1 MILLTD
7 DLRAQLLSNGRD
19 HGADHVPV
27 VKFFNPLGAGVR
39 LATEIDEGGDL
50 LYGLADLGEPEIG
63 AFSLAE
69 MTSVRLPWGMGIER
83 DVLFTGDFP
92 LSVWAEAAGEA
103 GSIRAAERILYRARM
118 AREGS

>member
-1 MILLTD
+1 
-7 DLRAQLLSNGRD
+7 
-19 HGADHVPV
+19 
-27 VKFFNPLGAGVR
+27 
-39 LATEIDEGGDL
+39 
-50 LYGLADLGEPEIG
+50 
-63 AFSLAE
+63 